1 MGLIKRVSNFLNTLR
16 KLSWIKE
23 QVMTYQS
30 FLVRAKGLIFLTD
43 LISKSS
49 KEWNFPFWIGKSK
62 TKSRVFSALAL
73 NLINMTIWK
82 KSHSFLHCR
91 RRQTGYKKMKIKH
104 QNRERRNR
112 QTHLLVNLGKVI
124 KSNMIF
130 NYTDNYCIFSLI
142 TNYITHASA
151 E

>member
-62 TKSRVFSALAL
+62 TKSRVFSALAP

-82 KSHSFLHCR
+82 NKPKVLN
-91 RRQTGYKKMKIKH
+91 KKKLNKKWTLKLKDTKLMTLLEKKINK
-104 QNRERRNR
+104 
-112 QTHLLVNLGKVI
+112 
-124 KSNMIF
+124 
-130 NYTDNYCIFSLI
+130 YFS
-142 TNYITHASA
+142 
-151 E
+151 